1 MELFQLR
8 YFVALADVLH
18 FTKAAEACF
27 VTQSG
32 LSQQIKKLEEE
43 LAMALFLR
51 IGKKVQLTEAGS
63 VFLKHAKRILEDVE
77 SGKQAIDDLS
87 NLIGGELRIGVTY
100 IFGLLVLP
108 VVELFANKYPDLKI
122 IVEYGATEP
131 LQEKLLKNEL
141 DLVLVI
147 SNYEIELPMQ
157 KIPLFTSKLV
167 MAVSK
172 TNDMAKM
179 KSISFKKLQDI
190 PLILPSKGFNSREFL
205 DVLFAKNKISPKIPI
220 ELNAIHAL
228 LQIIENS
235 DWATIVTEKA
245 LKGWHGLQA
254 IELTGVKTERKSYII
269 TIKNDYQKK
278 AIGLFIDAFRKLVE
292 A

>member
-43 LAMALFLR
+43 LAMSLFLR

>member
-1 MELFQLR
+1 
-8 YFVALADVLH
+8 
-18 FTKAAEACF
+18 
-27 VTQSG
+27 
-32 LSQQIKKLEEE
+32 
-43 LAMALFLR
+43 
-51 IGKKVQLTEAGS
+51 
-63 VFLKHAKRILEDVE
+63 
-77 SGKQAIDDLS
+77 
-87 NLIGGELRIGVTY
+87 
-100 IFGLLVLP
+100 
-108 VVELFANKYPDLKI
+108 
-122 IVEYGATEP
+122 
-131 LQEKLLKNEL
+131 
-141 DLVLVI
+141 
-147 SNYEIELPMQ
+147 
-157 KIPLFTSKLV
+157 

-172 TNDMAKM
+172 TNAMAKM

>member
-1 MELFQLR
+1 MEIFQLR
-8 YFVALADVLH
+8 YFVTLSEVLH
-18 FTKAAEACF
+18 FTQAATICY

-43 LAMALFLR
+43 LATPLFLR
-51 IGKKVQLTEAGS
+51 TGKKVQLTEAGT
-63 VFLKHAKRILEDVE
+63 VFLKHAKRVLEDLE
-77 SGKQAIDDLS
+77 SGKQAVGDLN

-108 VVELFANKYPDLKI
+108 VVELFAKKYPDLKI

-131 LQEKLLKNEL
+131 LQNKLLHNEL
-141 DLVLVI
+141 DMVLAL
-147 SNYEIELPMQ
+147 STNEIELPMQ

-172 TNDMAKM
+172 SNELAKL
-179 KSISFKKLQDI
+179 KQISFKKLQDI
-190 PLILPSKGFNSREFL
+190 SLILPSRGFNSREFL
-205 DVLFAKNKISPKIPI
+205 DSLFEKENIQPKIPI

-228 LQIIENS
+228 LRIVENS

-245 LKGWHGLQA
+245 LIGWDGIQA

-269 TIKNDYQKK
+269 TIKSEYQKK
-278 AIGLFIDAFRKLVE
+278 AIGLFTEAFRNLL
-292 A
+292 AT